1 MFLTTHAAAGILISH
16 YVPGA
21 WPVFGASFASHFV
34 LDFIPHGDEELYHD
48 REWMILKKY
57 KRVVVINAIDLTGL
71 LALTLW
77 AVNSGGTVSGN
88 LMVIGV
94 LGSVLPD
101 LISFFFPVIH
111 QRFSWLFVMRWLYT
125 LTKPT
130 GIRYVAR
137 SQNWVH
143 NVLHHRI
150 IHKDIPF
157 KVGLVLQAILVTVM
171 LGLSR

>member
-1 MFLTTHAAAGILISH
+1 MFLTTHAAAGIMISH
-16 YVPGA
+16 YIPGA

-48 REWMILKKY
+48 QEWMVLKKY

-71 LALTLW
+71 LALTFW

-101 LISFFFPVIH
+101 LISYFFPVIH
-111 QRFSWLFVMRWLYT
+111 QRFSWFSLMRWLYR

-130 GIRYVAR
+130 GLRYVAR
-137 SQNWVH
+137 TQNWIH
-143 NVLHHRI
+143 NVLHHRL

-157 KVGLVLQAILVTVM
+157 RVGLTLQLVLVAVM